1 MRLCKYI
8 FREGEGLA
16 VKTKRHAKILE
27 VISSNVV
34 DTQEE
39 LLVYLKKAGFDVTQ
53 ATVSRD
59 IKELRLIKA
68 LGSDGRYR
76 YSTVRQ
82 EADNISSKFHSLFAD
97 AVVSVDFAG
106 NIVVVKCL
114 SGMAQAACAAMDS
127 LHWDYVV
134 GTLAGE
140 DTFICIT
147 KDENRAVGL
156 VTDLKKL
163 LK

>member
-1 MRLCKYI
+1 M
-8 FREGEGLA
+8 
-16 VKTKRHAKILE
+16 
-27 VISSNVV
+27 

-39 LLVYLKKAGFDVTQ
+39 LLGHLKKAGFDVTQ

-59 IKELRLIKA
+59 IKELRLIKT

-76 YSTVRQ
+76 YSTMKQ
-82 EADNISSKFHSLFAD
+82 EADGISSKFHSLFSD
-97 AVVSVDFAG
+97 AVLHIDFAG
-106 NIVVVKCL
+106 NIVVIKCH

-127 LHWDYVV
+127 LHWDAVV

-140 DTFICIT
+140 DTFICLT
-147 KDENRAVGL
+147 KDESQAVGL
-156 VTDLKKL
+156 VTELKKL